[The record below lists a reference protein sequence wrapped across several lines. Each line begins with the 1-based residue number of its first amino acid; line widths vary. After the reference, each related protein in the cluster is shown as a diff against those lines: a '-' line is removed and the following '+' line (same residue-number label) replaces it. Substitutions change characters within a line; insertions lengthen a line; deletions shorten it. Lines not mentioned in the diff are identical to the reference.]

1 MKITL
6 KLFATLSDFLPEGA
20 VENAIEIEVP
30 DSTTPFEVIDRYQV
44 PRSMAHLVLRNGVY
58 VDLPE
63 RSEPVLKPGDV
74 LAVWPPVA
82 GG

>member
-6 KLFATLSDFLPEGA
+6 KLFATLGDLLPDEA
-20 VENAIEIEVP
+20 VENAIEIDVP
-30 DSTTPFEVIDRYQV
+30 DSATPHEIIDRFNV
-44 PRSMAHLVLRNGVY
+44 PRSMAHLILHNGVY
-58 VDLPE
+58 VGPAQRD
-63 RSEPVLKPGDV
+63 RSMFKPGDV